1 MKSNKENVIHFLEVA
16 SVGLIEIPQPRKGLG
31 LTHLLLTQL
40 HSENDIQGI
49 VNETLR

>member
-40 HSENDIQGI
+40 HSENIQEL
-49 VNETLR
+49 VNESFTK